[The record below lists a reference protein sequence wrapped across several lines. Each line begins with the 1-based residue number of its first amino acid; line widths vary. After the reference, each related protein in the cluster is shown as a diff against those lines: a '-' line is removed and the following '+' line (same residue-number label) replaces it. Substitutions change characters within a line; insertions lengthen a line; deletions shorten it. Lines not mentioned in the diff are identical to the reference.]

1 MILDY
6 LNGDKRFYKL
16 IMYSDKLSCGDIAM
30 TEGGFLNCLC
40 VMNDP

>member
-30 TEGGFLNCLC
+30 TEGGGFKLL
-40 VMNDP
+40 MPDE